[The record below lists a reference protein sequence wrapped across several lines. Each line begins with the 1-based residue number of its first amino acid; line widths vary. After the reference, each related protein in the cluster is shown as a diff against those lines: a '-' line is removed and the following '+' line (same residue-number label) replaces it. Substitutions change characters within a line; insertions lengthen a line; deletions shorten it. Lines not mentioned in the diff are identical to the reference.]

1 MVGVSSHLRS
11 SAFICGSKELC
22 ICSPFSIFPASDAE
36 LQRLRQWQA
45 YSKEAP
51 HVRAQPMT
59 RYLSFAAALLLSA
72 LTVAVCGEP
81 SGGSGSARN
90 RSETTAAASKA
101 AEALPWPEPN
111 RQAVSKLKEELRSQ
125 LPDTFQIIQTGPWIV
140 ATDLS
145 AQEAPRFTEYTIARF
160 AAAIQRQLFTA
171 HPRSE
176 PVKVYLFRDK
186 TSYETWN
193 QKLFNDKP
201 DTPFG
206 YYSRHH
212 NALVMNIGTG
222 GGTLLH
228 EMVHAMAEPDFPE
241 IPAWLNEGLGSLF
254 EASDRSRAGKVIGV
268 TNWRLTGLQES
279 LNKGTATKI
288 KDLLAMS
295 STDFYGARSGQNYAA
310 ARYLMQYLQ
319 EKGKLE
325 EFYTRIRDKKDSDA
339 LTTLR
344 GVFGNKLSVEQI
356 EEACY
361 TWVRSLK
368 LTPP

>member
-1 MVGVSSHLRS
+1 MRHQTTNRSLGLATLVLLGVW
-11 SAFICGSKELC
+11 A
-22 ICSPFSIFPASDAE
+22 
-36 LQRLRQWQA
+36 
-45 YSKEAP
+45 
-51 HVRAQPMT
+51 
-59 RYLSFAAALLLSA
+59 
-72 LTVAVCGEP
+72 VAVSGEP
-81 SGGSGSARN
+81 SGGSGAGRN
-90 RSETTAAASKA
+90 RTGTADGARAAADES
-101 AEALPWPEPN
+101 PWPEPD
-111 RQAVSKLKEELRSQ
+111 QKAIAKLKEELRAQ
-125 LPDTFQIIQTGPWIV
+125 LGEAFQIIQAGPFIV

-145 AQEAPRFTEYTIARF
+145 AEEAPRFTKYTIASY

-186 TSYETWN
+186 ESYDTWN
-193 QKLFNDKP
+193 QKLFGEKP
-201 DTPFG
+201 NTPYG

-212 NALVMNIGTG
+212 NAMVMNIGTG

-254 EASDRSRAGKVIGV
+254 EQASQRGRKIIGI

-279 LNKGTATKI
+279 LKKGTATKV

-295 STDFYGARSGQNYAA
+295 DAQFYGARSGQNYAA

-319 EKGKLE
+319 EQGKLE
-325 EFYTRIRDKKDSDA
+325 EFYTRIRDKKDADA

-344 GVFGNKLSVEQI
+344 GVFGNKQTVEQI

-361 TWVRSLK
+361 TWVKTLK
-368 LTPP
+368 F

>member
-1 MVGVSSHLRS
+1 MRTQ
-11 SAFICGSKELC
+11 
-22 ICSPFSIFPASDAE
+22 P
-36 LQRLRQWQA
+36 RLR
-45 YSKEAP
+45 
-51 HVRAQPMT
+51 V
-59 RYLSFAAALLLSA
+59 LIFAAALLLSVW
-72 LTVAVCGEP
+72 LVTVCAEP
-81 SGGSGSARN
+81 SGGSGSGRD
-90 RSETTAAASKA
+90 RPDTTA
-101 AEALPWPEPN
+101 AEALPWPKPGS
-111 RQAVSKLKEELRSQ
+111 RAVAKLKEELRAQ
-125 LPDTFQIIQTGPWIV
+125 LAEAFRIVQIGPWIV
-140 ATDLS
+140 ATDLP
-145 AQEAPRFTEYTIARF
+145 AEEAPRYTDYTIARY

-193 QKLFNDKP
+193 QKLFGEKP

-212 NALVMNIGTG
+212 NAMVMNIGTG

-228 EMVHAMAEPDFPE
+228 EIVHAMAEPDFPE

-254 EASDRSRAGKVIGV
+254 EASDRSRTGKVIGV
-268 TNWRLTGLQES
+268 TNWRLTGLQKDLE
-279 LNKGTATKI
+279 KGTAPKL

-295 STDFYGARSGQNYAA
+295 DSDFYGARSGSNYAA

-319 EKGKLE
+319 EKGQLE
-325 EFYTRIRDKKDSDA
+325 EFYTRIRDKKDPDA

-361 TWVRSLK
+361 AWVRTLK
-368 LTPP
+368 LH

>member
-1 MVGVSSHLRS
+1 M
-11 SAFICGSKELC
+11 
-22 ICSPFSIFPASDAE
+22 
-36 LQRLRQWQA
+36 
-45 YSKEAP
+45 
-51 HVRAQPMT
+51 RAQPTT
-59 RYLSFAAALLLSA
+59 RYLSFVAALLLGA
-72 LTVAVCGEP
+72 LPVAVCGEP
-81 SGGSGSARN
+81 SGGSGSSRN
-90 RSETTAAASKA
+90 RSETTAAASSSA
-101 AEALPWPEPN
+101 NALPWPEPD
-111 RQAVSKLKEELRSQ
+111 RQAVTKLKEGLRSE

-145 AQEAPRFTEYTIARF
+145 AEEAPRFTGYTIARY

-193 QKLFNDKP
+193 QKLFGEKP
-201 DTPFG
+201 NTPFG

-212 NALVMNIGTG
+212 NSLVMNIGTG

-268 TNWRLTGLQES
+268 TNWRLTGLQEG

-288 KDLLAMS
+288 KDLLVMS
-295 STDFYGARSGQNYAA
+295 NSDFYGARSGSHYAA

-325 EFYTRIRDKKDSDA
+325 EFYTRIRDRKDSDA

-344 GVFGNKLSVEQI
+344 AVYGNKLSVEQI
-356 EEACY
+356 EEACFA
-361 TWVRSLK
+361 WVKTLK
-368 LTPP
+368 L